1 MKNRTMKCIPMAIAT
16 ALGGAMAVSAASAAE
31 LNGLPWYTVVN
42 NGDVMPDSTK
52 KFNAYNQPS
61 VNNLGDVVFRARS
74 KGGEGGGGEGESLIS
89 IADEGGGSEAAGGPT
104 RGIYKRCMWLDGVIA
119 PPGNPILKIA
129 DVESEVPQ
137 PNNATYGSTLATF
150 NEFPAFPRSDFA
162 SEAIAT
168 RGQSQPVYTYT
179 LPDGT
184 DTKVGTSGIYALLG
198 AAYPTAPGVFVTGAS
213 QLGNV
218 PGFSY
223 FQVPG
228 VVPSTKFDQFPG
240 SPAITN
246 NTRIA
251 FKGNYSVPDP
261 DALGETIGKT
271 GVYWRNL
278 ASPTNKIKL
287 LANPDTLQLG
297 STGSTAPPSAAN
309 NMAFFVASDNENA
322 PTFGGI
328 YKASL
333 SDTPA
338 PQKLVSLNETLVPNA
353 TGGSLL
359 MDFQRSIVSAKGYP
373 CRQRVSTSRSGA
385 RGALRPDR

>member
-1 MKNRTMKCIPMAIAT
+1 MKNRIMKCIPMAIAT
-16 ALGGAMAVSAASAAE
+16 ALGGTMAVPAASAPF
-31 LNGLPWYTVVN
+31 LNDLPWYTVVN

-74 KGGEGGGGEGESLIS
+74 KGGDGGGGEGESLIS
-89 IADEGGGSEAAGGPT
+89 SAAEGGGGSEAAGGPT
-104 RGIYKRCMWLDGVIA
+104 RGIYKRCMWLNGVIA
-119 PPGNPILKIA
+119 PPENPILKIA
-129 DVESEVPQ
+129 DVESVVPQ
-137 PNNATYGSTLATF
+137 PNNTKYGSSLASF
-150 NEFPAFPRSDFA
+150 NEFPAFPRSDFN

-184 DTKVGTSGIYALLG
+184 DTKVGTSGIYTLLG
-198 AAYPTAPGVFVTGAS
+198 AAYPTAPGRFVTGAS

-246 NTRIA
+246 STKIA

-261 DALGETIGKT
+261 SDPTKTIGKT
-271 GVYWRNL
+271 GVYWRNVNL
-278 ASPTNKIKL
+278 TSNTNKIKL
-287 LANPDTLQLG
+287 LANPEYFCSWAQQVPRRRQALR
-297 STGSTAPPSAAN
+297 AIWP
-309 NMAFFVASDNENA
+309 
-322 PTFGGI
+322 
-328 YKASL
+328 SL
-333 SDTPA
+333 SPRITRMPRQLEASTRPA
-338 PQKLVSLNETLVPNA
+338 FP
-353 TGGSLL
+353 
-359 MDFQRSIVSAKGYP
+359 I
-373 CRQRVSTSRSGA
+373 RQRRKNWSH
-385 RGALRPDR
+385 